1 MKRRKIA
8 FTRDLFAKQVFLTNE
23 REGVMKAFAQND
35 GALGRCRE
43 AMERLVRGEITAEE
57 YERLTA
63 QLKQQA
69 VCMLPFMTVRG
80 NPDEAELMT
89 PEARPSHLCGLD
101 IERKDMG
108 GLSAREF
115 YDRYVRPREGDMMLV
130 MAHESLRGGLHLY
143 FLRLADTMEDCMAH
157 YWRLIGQPEGCRYDP
172 SFKDLRR
179 RAVVTSEV
187 LYVDWDLLFEEFD
200 ESDDEEWWQQLDT
213 IDRDQRPVSGVSV
226 SPAAMSGV
234 ASDDRL
240 RAMSALTAND
250 SQRTIDGHGSM
261 SALRAAM
268 SQTAVSDMTGDNG
281 LRASDRQGAMTG
293 GYRAI
298 DGQGAMTGGMGK
310 EMSPAAMVR
319 GAMAKAGISASDLT
333 TEGARHASLLKLLSL
348 GLAKTMERDV
358 LEAQLTAITPRY
370 MREKDARQLLDDFY
384 GRYYD
389 DVPCQIES
397 PFGGAG
403 SSGSSGEAGIS
414 GSSGQSLRA
423 MATRRLY
430 HDDYDNPE
438 VFRGAKAPEALRVAL
453 RSAPEG
459 TAMAVA
465 MSVLTGYGSFA
476 DQRLTAEDHA
486 GNVMPPL
493 LETVDVGNPASQKSA
508 VTRLFAIIMREVRR
522 QDEQVRNDH
531 DNWLQLKRR
540 GGQKQLPPEPS
551 QFQREISMN
560 ASNAARLKLTKN
572 AKGRLLFA
580 FDDEAAV
587 LLGNAEWQDATM
599 YLTKSWLLETYSA
612 ERVSSEAVGGSVQ
625 ACLAFVLM
633 GQPRVVRALFGGRNI
648 SQGLTSRLCFAMM
661 PMDDFAPLV
670 PLRKISAEDERILE
684 ETSARILAL
693 PEKRYDLPK
702 LRNAIYR
709 WQEERRLEA
718 KAKGDRVLDFV
729 RKRVAVNAFRFGFVL
744 HILRTLEGGRGESQT
759 TVAQALYLADYMTDV
774 TIALFGRDI
783 AREMAPV
790 ADIQPIATARTA
802 TATANDVVLSRLP
815 ETFAKPDLKALKPKA
830 SDSTLRGLLKKWVD
844 EGRIEKTG
852 ANYRKMPMVSGENPQ
867 DSGGEATDSEK

>member
-1 MKRRKIA
+1 MNKRKIA
-8 FTRDLFAKQVFLTNE
+8 FVKDLYAKQVFLTNE
-23 REGVMKAFAQND
+23 REGVEKALSQND
-35 GALGRCRE
+35 EALRMCRE
-43 AMERLVRGEITAEE
+43 AMGRLRRGEITTEE
-57 YERLTA
+57 YERTTGL
-63 QLKQQA
+63 LKHQA
-69 VCMLPFMTVRG
+69 VCMLPFMAVKG

-89 PEARPSHLCGLD
+89 TEARPSHLCGLD

-115 YDRYVRPREGDMMLV
+115 YDRYVRGREGDLMLV

-143 FLRLADTMEDCMAH
+143 FLRLADTMEECMAH
-157 YWRLIGQPEGCRYDP
+157 YWRQIGQPEGCRYDP

-187 LYVDWDLLFEEFD
+187 LYVDWELLFEEFD
-200 ESDDEEWWQQLDT
+200 EADDEEWWQQLST
-213 IDRDQRPVSGVSV
+213 VEREQRSG
-226 SPAAMSGV
+226 AAVAV
-234 ASDDRL
+234 ASKNVATGMTADEG
-240 RAMSALTAND
+240 LTA
-250 SQRTIDGHGSM
+250 T
-261 SALRAAM
+261 
-268 SQTAVSDMTGDNG
+268 TAVATGD
-281 LRASDRQGAMTG
+281 
-293 GYRAI
+293 
-298 DGQGAMTGGMGK
+298 GQ
-310 EMSPAAMVR
+310 SPEAMVR
-319 GAMAKAGISASDLT
+319 AAMAKAGISASDLS
-333 TEGARHASLLKLLSL
+333 TEGTRHASLLKLLSL
-348 GLAKTMERDV
+348 GLAKTMERDE

-384 GRYYD
+384 GRYYE
-389 DVPCQIES
+389 DVPCQLDS
-397 PFGGAG
+397 PFGGDGA
-403 SSGSSGEAGIS
+403 SAH
-414 GSSGQSLRA
+414 SLKA

-459 TAMAVA
+459 MAMAVIE
-465 MSVLTGYGSFA
+465 SVLTGYGALA

-508 VTRLFAIIMREVRR
+508 ITRLFAIILREVRR
-522 QDEQVRNDH
+522 QDELVRIAH
-531 DNWLQLKRR
+531 DNWLQLRRR
-540 GGQKQLPPEPS
+540 GGQKQLPPEPT

-633 GQPRVVRALFGGRNI
+633 GQPKVVRALFGGRNI

-693 PEKRYDLPK
+693 PQKQYDLPK

-718 KAKGDRVLDFV
+718 KAAGDRVLDFV

-744 HILRTLEGGRGESQT
+744 HLLRTLEGGRGESQT

-802 TATANDVVLSRLP
+802 TATANDLVLDRLP
-815 ETFAKPDLKALKPKA
+815 EAFAKSDLKALKPKA

-844 EGRIEKTG
+844 EGRIERDG
-852 ANYRKMPMVSGENPQ
+852 ANYRKKAQVSGNYVD
-867 DSGGEATDSEK
+867 DSDG

>member
-143 FLRLADTMEDCMAH
+143 FLRLADAMEDCMAH

-200 ESDDEEWWQQLDT
+200 ESDDEEWWQQLDN
-213 IDRDQRPVSGVSV
+213 IDRDQRPGSGATMSV
-226 SPAAMSGV
+226 RAMTDMT
-234 ASDDRL
+234 SDDRQ
-240 RAMSALTAND
+240 RATTALT
-250 SQRTIDGHGSM
+250 
-261 SALRAAM
+261 
-268 SQTAVSDMTGDNG
+268 
-281 LRASDRQGAMTG
+281 
-293 GYRAI
+293 AI
-298 DGQGAMTGGMGK
+298 DGQGSMSSEMGK

-397 PFGGAG
+397 PFGRAG
-403 SSGSSGEAGIS
+403 LSGSSGEAGIS

-790 ADIQPIATARTA
+790 ADIQPIATVRTA

-867 DSGGEATDSEK
+867 DSGGEATDSEE